1 MPEEFIHK
9 NYAQAVITTT
19 GKKIRYKLLPEH
31 NCIIESMLYEFL
43 HSFNIAVA
51 YAGKTDATTLEFIK
65 TTEYA
70 FGLKI
75 SNLVDSR
82 ISNAL
87 QLPLW
92 SQYSLPVIEYF
103 PVSDPKVRL
112 TANHIISAELVES
125 EELKSLNRLASKIN
139 ALVKAYFERRDYILA
154 SFICQFGKI
163 EDKIYL
169 SGNFSAPSMQLI
181 RKDQIQHLA
190 AEGLTFQN
198 GKQLKTYV
206 ENIIDT
212 LRN

>member
-51 YAGKTDATTLEFIK
+51 YTGKTDATTLEFIK

-154 SFICQFGKI
+154 SFNCLFGKI

-181 RKDQIQHLA
+181 RKDQIPHLA
-190 AEGLTFQN
+190 PEGLTFQN

>member
-43 HSFNIAVA
+43 HSFNISVA
-51 YAGKTDATTLEFIK
+51 YSGKTDATTIAFIK
-65 TTEYA
+65 TNEFA

-87 QLPLW
+87 HLPLW

-125 EELKSLNRLASKIN
+125 EELKSMNRLASKIN

-154 SFICQFGKI
+154 SFNCLFGKI

-181 RKDQIQHLA
+181 RKDQIQHLGP
-190 AEGLTFQN
+190 EGLTFQN